1 MITFTLP
8 DLGEGLVEAEIVT
21 WRVGPGD
28 HVVADQPLVAVETD
42 KAVVEIP
49 SPRSGYI
56 EQLCAEEGAIVRVGE
71 PLVDF
76 SEAEPPDRGA
86 IVGQLDTR
94 PGPVAAST
102 GAKATSAVPVTP
114 EVAEAVS
121 VMSDA
126 TAVTPVKE
134 AVPRAT
140 PAVRARARML
150 GVDLTGV
157 SGTGP
162 GGTIS
167 LADVDGAAESAESTT
182 RPSGRADIE
191 PLRGVRRS
199 MAANMTRAGSQVV
212 PATVHDVADIDDWEP
227 SEDPTIRLA
236 RAIGRA
242 CWTEPTLNMT
252 FHGPDVGRS
261 RNDTVDLGIAVD
273 TDDGLFVP
281 VLRNSAGRGASELRH
296 ELDRLRAAVA
306 ARSIAPEDLRDPTIT
321 LSNFGAMGGRHGV
334 MVVVPPQVAIIGAG
348 RAHRAVV
355 ARGDHPEIRLVLPLS
370 LTFDHRAVTG
380 GEAARFL
387 ARMITDLELR
397 S

>member
-1 MITFTLP
+1 MITFVLP

-56 EQLCAEEGAIVRVGE
+56 ERLCAEEGAIVQVGE
-71 PLVDF
+71 ALVDF
-76 SEAEPPDRGA
+76 SGGEPQDPGA
-86 IVGQLDTR
+86 IVGRLEPR
-94 PGPVAAST
+94 PVTSEAAAIDPVAAA
-102 GAKATSAVPVTP
+102 G
-114 EVAEAVS
+114 
-121 VMSDA
+121 
-126 TAVTPVKE
+126 
-134 AVPRAT
+134 PRAT
-140 PAVRARARML
+140 PAVRSRARRL
-150 GVDLTGV
+150 GVDLARVT
-157 SGTGP
+157 GTGP

-167 LADVDGAAESAESTT
+167 GADVEAAAARAAESAPPVPD
-182 RPSGRADIE
+182 RPGIE

-199 MAANMTRAGSQVV
+199 MAVNMTRAGNQVV

-227 SEDPTIRLA
+227 SDDLMIRLV

-242 CWTEPTLNMT
+242 CSTEPSLNMT

-261 RNDTVDLGIAVD
+261 RNDTVDLGLAVD
-273 TDDGLFVP
+273 TDEGLFVP
-281 VLRNSAGRGASELRH
+281 VLRDSAGRTGSDLRR
-296 ELDRLRAAVA
+296 ELDRLKAAVES
-306 ARSIAPEDLRDPTIT
+306 RSISPEDLRHPTIT

-334 MVVVPPQVAIIGAG
+334 MVVIPPQVAIIGAG
-348 RAHRAVV
+348 RAHRTVV
-355 ARGDHPEIRLVLPLS
+355 ARDDHPEIRRVLPLS

-387 ARMITDLELR
+387 AGMITDLE
-397 S
+397 SPT

>member
-1 MITFTLP
+1 MTTFSLP

-56 EQLCAEEGAIVRVGE
+56 ERLRAEEGAVVQVGA

-76 SEAEPPDRGA
+76 SEDGPRDPGA
-86 IVGQLDTR
+86 IVGRLEPR
-94 PGPVAAST
+94 
-102 GAKATSAVPVTP
+102 PVT
-114 EVAEAVS
+114 
-121 VMSDA
+121 SDA
-126 TAVTPVKE
+126 AAVEPVG
-134 AVPRAT
+134 AVGPRAT
-140 PAVRARARML
+140 PAVRARARRL
-150 GVDLTGV
+150 GVDLARI

-167 LADVDGAAESAESTT
+167 RADVDAAAAGGTESAA
-182 RPSGRADIE
+182 PLPGWMGIE

-199 MAANMTRAGSQVV
+199 MAVNMTRAGNEVV

-227 SEDPTIRLA
+227 SDDLTIRLV

-242 CWTEPTLNMT
+242 CSIEPSLNMT

-261 RNDTVDLGIAVD
+261 RNETVDLGMAVD

-281 VLRNSAGRGASELRH
+281 VLRNSAGRTGSELRH
-296 ELDRLRAAVA
+296 ELDRLEAAVVS
-306 ARSIAPEDLRDPTIT
+306 RSISPEDLRDPTIT

-348 RAHRAVV
+348 RAYRAVV
-355 ARGDHPEIRLVLPLS
+355 ARDDRPEIRRVLPLS

-387 ARMITDLELR
+387 ARTIADLELP